1 MQKVQE
7 VQEVPKG
14 SPGHDTAPYNPR
26 PCAPGRRPRR
36 LWRNRAPCVGTTQD
50 VPGQALRFLGYVRM
64 AREGTRRIRESM
76 KEWGLPEPVLSKKR
90 YMVS

>member
-1 MQKVQE
+1 
-7 VQEVPKG
+7 
-14 SPGHDTAPYNPR
+14 
-26 PCAPGRRPRR
+26 
-36 LWRNRAPCVGTTQD
+36 
-50 VPGQALRFLGYVRM
+50 M